1 MILPNNTGGFMLQ
14 TMLYLANQRPNESNF
29 HELYNLPP
37 GMDPAG
43 EQISSFELINFA
55 DIVYRFPVTHL

>member
-14 TMLYLANQRPNESNF
+14 TMLYLANQRPNESTF

-43 EQISSFELINFA
+43 KFFYPHVSREITVIKQ
-55 DIVYRFPVTHL
+55 